1 MPPQTLPGAPPK
13 WLDLKLK
20 AQGKETTVKIRGDN
34 LYVICY
40 RTQNPQK
47 WYEVKN
53 KNNKNIIDGA
63 QFLSFF
69 ADYPDLLRAA
79 GLKSFTE
86 VPLIKSEFIKAVTA
100 LAGPKPSNEASIAKA
115 VIVVAQMV
123 SEACRFV
130 YIADYFGTNLGK
142 PAAKLEEWMFHCL
155 EREWKD
161 FSVVL
166 LCYDKQKA
174 PEATAI
180 DPRSRLG
187 VVLDTKLTECG
198 EDCDG

>member
-1 MPPQTLPGAPPK
+1 MIG
-13 WLDLKLK
+13 
-20 AQGKETTVKIRGDN
+20 
-34 LYVICY
+34 Y
-40 RTQNPQK
+40 RTQNPK
-47 WYEVKN
+47 NWYEVKN
-53 KNNKNIIDGA
+53 RNNKNIIDGA
-63 QFLSFF
+63 QFLTFSG
-69 ADYPDLLRAA
+69 AYPDLLRTA
-79 GLKSFTE
+79 GLKSITD
-86 VPLIKSEFIKAVTA
+86 VPLNKIEFIAAVKA
-100 LAGPKPSNEASIAKA
+100 LADPKPEPSEEAPIAKA